1 MSRALRFASG
11 AALLSLVALLFL
23 PIAPAAAEDDYNT
36 CLGGSPAALDA
47 CTRVILAP
55 RSTREQ
61 VGEAYIGR
69 GQHHYEKDEYDLAI
83 EDFDRAVPLKPKW
96 LQLAYGNRANA
107 YFMKGDNEQA
117 IDSYDKA
124 IALDAG
130 YTAAYTGRG
139 LVYEK
144 LGLLE
149 KARADFQAA
158 LKAHSIFH
166 DEDWGKDTARK
177 HLDQMPEK

>member
-11 AALLSLVALLFL
+11 AALLSLVALLCQ
-23 PIAPAAAEDDYNT
+23 PVAPAAAEDAYDI
-36 CLGGSPAALDA
+36 CLGSTPDALDA
-47 CTRVILAP
+47 CTRVIVAP
-55 RSTREQ
+55 GSTREQ

-83 EDFDRAVPLKPKW
+83 ADFNRAMPLKPKW
-96 LQLAYGNRANA
+96 LQLAYGNRGNA
-107 YFMKGDNEQA
+107 YYMKGDNDRA

-124 IALDAG
+124 IALDAD

-144 LGLLE
+144 LGLIE

-166 DEDWGKDTARK
+166 DEDWGKATARR
-177 HLDQMPEK
+177 HLDQMQGK